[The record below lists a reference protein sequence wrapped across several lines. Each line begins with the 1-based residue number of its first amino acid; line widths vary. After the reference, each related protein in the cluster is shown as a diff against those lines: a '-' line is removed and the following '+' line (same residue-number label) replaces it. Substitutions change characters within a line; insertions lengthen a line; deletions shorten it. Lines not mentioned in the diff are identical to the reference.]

1 MSFEKDLKR
10 LEEITEKL
18 KAEDT
23 GLEESITL
31 FEEASKLSKTLNST
45 LTDIKRKV
53 EIVTNKADDEN
64 LELEEMK

>member
-10 LEEITEKL
+10 LEEITNKL

-31 FEEASKLSKTLNST
+31 FEEASDLSKKLNDTLSQ
-45 LTDIKRKV
+45 IKRKV
-53 EIVTNKADDEN
+53 EVVSTKADDEN
-64 LELEEMK
+64 IEVEEF